1 MIPKRLQRTLK
12 HGGAPIA
19 RLRLSPVV
27 DAPWRGPE
35 PRTYAPRIM
44 SAAGR
49 GVGVV
54 INETGLVRTYVE
66 LP

>member
-44 SAAGR
+44 SVAGR